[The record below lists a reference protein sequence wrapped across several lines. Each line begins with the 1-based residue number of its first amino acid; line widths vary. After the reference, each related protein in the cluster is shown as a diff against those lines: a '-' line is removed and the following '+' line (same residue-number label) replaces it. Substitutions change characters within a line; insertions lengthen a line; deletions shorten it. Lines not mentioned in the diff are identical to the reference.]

1 MTLRNHRLVN
11 TCHLLFFFYSNLA
24 YPTDHRVQICI
35 LHTRYFPPYTSGAG
49 THSSN
54 YLSRR
59 LGIYLSNCL
68 RGLLTNV
75 SIVQNSPISTE
86 WYFLTYSRCNFDT
99 ASLLVHRPLP
109 LNDASNVNLVM
120 IVVLIDLCDSVL
132 RLIYG
137 LRYDKRI
144 KLSVDGRDDMASR
157 RTLIVCPPS
166 RPSNPYIDES
176 FCEP

>member
-1 MTLRNHRLVN
+1 MPMKAAWLSWGPTCVYLSCTLWTSRSSTDRSVCCVQYKPPLKPSSLMTLRNHRLVN

-120 IVVLIDLCDSVL
+120 IVVLIDLCD
-132 RLIYG
+132 
-137 LRYDKRI
+137 
-144 KLSVDGRDDMASR
+144 
-157 RTLIVCPPS
+157 
-166 RPSNPYIDES
+166 
-176 FCEP
+176 